1 MPLRLKLALSYLMI
15 GLIPVLGMAFTV
27 YQQASTAL
35 REQTLNGLEAVA
47 YIKQQQLLDNWQERR
62 NQISTLASNLSNSYQ
77 GLNDT
82 ALISTTNY
90 DRPVFQNFISTF
102 GYRELKLIM
111 PDGTIMLSLQRG
123 SDDQH
128 KLSEE
133 SLRDTPLAR
142 LVKQSRDSGKLLIS
156 DQQYNP
162 QSKEPTQY
170 LAAPVMSDG
179 ALQMTLVL
187 ELPIAPLNS
196 VMQTRQGMGEKGE
209 TYLVGSDGNLRSD
222 SARFPERQVNRSLGA
237 QSGLT
242 GSAVSN
248 ALAGQQGRIAEPG
261 LDGNSALKVFVP
273 VVFDDNHW
281 ALIAEMDQAQAF
293 APVHQLMWQVLL
305 LGLLTVAAV
314 ALATLLVSRS
324 VMRPLG
330 GEPSNMTALASRL
343 AAGELNLPTEQR
355 QQAGLMLAL
364 HEMAL
369 AWRDVIERLRQSS
382 QDVGH
387 ASSEI
392 LSAAGETSERLD
404 LQQESLEMV
413 VSAVEQM
420 SGTVQEIA
428 RNAADSAQ
436 SSTAARGAFGEMQ
449 YTLQQMIGQQ
459 GRLLNDI
466 GRAGSVVDTLA
477 NDALQIG
484 TVLAVIRGIAEQTNL
499 LALNAAIEA
508 ARAGEQGR
516 GFAVVADEV
525 RNLAQRTRS
534 ATEEIVAIT
543 NTLQGSST
551 EALQAMQA
559 STEQAHT
566 LEHETQVVLTSLGQL
581 DNSLQGVHA
590 LAMQIAVAA
599 DEQAGTTEEV
609 NQHMHRL
616 HDMTRD
622 NRQTAAHTRRSGEHL
637 QQVANNQQALVL
649 RFRL

>member
-82 ALISTTNY
+82 ALISTTHY

-128 KLSEE
+128 TLSEE
-133 SLRDTPLAR
+133 GLRDTPLAR
-142 LVKQSRDSGKLLIS
+142 LVKQSRESGKLLIS

-222 SARFPERQVNRSLGA
+222 SARFPERQVNRSLDA

-242 GSAVSN
+242 GRAVSN

-273 VVFDDNHW
+273 IAFDDNHW

-420 SGTVQEIA
+420 SSTVQEIA

-436 SSTAARGAFGEMQ
+436 SSTAARVAFGEMQ

-525 RNLAQRTRS
+525 RNLAQRTSS

-566 LEHETQVVLTSLGQL
+566 LERETQVVLTSLGQL

>member
-77 GLNDT
+77 GLNDS
-82 ALISTTNY
+82 ALISTTHY

-128 KLSEE
+128 NLSEE
-133 SLRDTPLAR
+133 GLRDSPLAR

-187 ELPIAPLNS
+187 ELPIASLNS

-222 SARFPERQVNRSLGA
+222 SARFPERQVNRSLDA
-237 QSGLT
+237 QIGLT

-355 QQAGLMLAL
+355 QQAGVMLAL

-420 SGTVQEIA
+420 SSTVQEIA

-436 SSTAARGAFGEMQ
+436 SSTAARVAFGEMQ

-525 RNLAQRTRS
+525 RNLAQRTSS

-566 LEHETQVVLTSLGQL
+566 LECETQVVLTSLGQL